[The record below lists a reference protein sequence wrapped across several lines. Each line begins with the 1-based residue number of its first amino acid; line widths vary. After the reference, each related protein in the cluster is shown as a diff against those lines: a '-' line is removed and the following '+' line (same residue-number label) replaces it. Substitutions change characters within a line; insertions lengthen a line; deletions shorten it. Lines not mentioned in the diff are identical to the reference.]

1 MSWHRKARGVRLRSA
16 VESCR
21 IEALEER
28 RLLATFIG
36 GDVFEFF
43 DPLDS
48 ATSPATRRIIRM
60 VFNGNITAE
69 VVGAVVSPANV
80 ITATHIPGNITSST
94 TPGRIGPVA
103 GGLGGGAGYQL
114 IGPTPIN
121 DPINGPGG
129 TFTFVPQAAVNLNA
143 LASDQFGNTYAF
155 HVVPVQIANPVPGQ
169 PPINHALIQLVQLD
183 TSNGSGTVVASLER
197 RLPTDVAND
206 ALILPIGDL
215 IGTSTVTSILAADFG
230 PDGLLYFVAV
240 DNTPTVGFATPRL
253 YTVDV
258 NATNALGVR
267 TFPVTQVPGTFQTV
281 DAASFA
287 DVRSIAFDNSGQLVA
302 YLVRGNAGQLATV
315 NLANSDLLTAVVN
328 VQVGTTALT
337 TVTGIEIIP
346 GDPTVYAVTQVTNQV
361 GSLYAVDRFT
371 GTAVVLGNVPDVL
384 PQGQDWSLQGLTYN
398 PQLVDPFTGQLGVL
412 MATETVNDWLIY
424 ISRTPRLG
432 HHIFSIDVVESD
444 ATAQIIVAPIDR
456 ETGNMVPFSSTAN
469 IGGDALQVTNTQ
481 GGPPIFVA
489 AGADTGGVFLG
500 QRTVDIA
507 ATTNVDESLVPF
519 LTAPLNGPLG
529 TVSPAGG
536 VVQAGLFVR
545 ENLLGYVGQTRADS
559 LIGDGFTLVRA
570 MGISTDGLMA
580 VVNSGS
586 IPNRLGFIVPG
597 DTSIVPG
604 SSVPITLA
612 ATGTPLAG
620 VQAVAWLGNVLYA
633 VIPLPGGNTLGV
645 LAPNGVFTP
654 GPTLTTLP
662 GGVNT
667 MAFTADGRLL
677 VVDNAGTLHEIDPNT
692 GLELSLPIA
701 ITANGAPVNL
711 SAIAFAPDGQMFALD
726 ATNGRLVDFDP
737 TTGIAGFRTATPQGS
752 VRATATT
759 LAYDPISQRFL
770 TIDSS
775 LNSPALMFIQS
786 TASTAIVAYANGT
799 RTASLL
805 GAGFTSVTAMAARG
819 DGSITVVAVD
829 PLLGAQMGTIGP
841 NNSAVLPGSV
851 APIILAGTGVP
862 VLNIEAVAWG
872 TINGVPTLYAVA
884 TLLGVS
890 TLGTLANNGVFTP
903 IGALPS
909 LLGVSGMAFAPD
921 GQLWIVDT
929 LGQLQEIDP
938 ATAQPPVPVP
948 PATAP
953 LPVTVRDALGTITVG
968 GMAFDA
974 TGALVAWD
982 TLNARLVT
990 IDPGTGLATAMT
1002 ANNMLP
1008 ATIGDISF
1016 DPIRQRV
1023 VMVDNAAQAPALLV
1037 LVGTESTAPSFPQDL
1052 GKFLFDGIVTGLVN
1066 VSGSMDTFY
1075 AGWIVTGQTTGMA
1088 SHSAPTVPRNFYVG
1102 GELRNLFSFDSFGTD
1117 DASELNQTSYTSGFD
1132 LYVGGRLG
1140 QVVTRDHFLGSVTV
1154 GNNGR
1159 SLPAGT
1165 FQVELETR
1173 GTNNAATISANF
1185 AAGLLQNERFNNDT
1199 FDNPQY
1205 LGVINST
1212 LVGTNAIHV
1221 TGSLNTEAGDA
1232 QDFFGVAL
1240 MAGQTVVVQLVNSP
1254 GLNVGVFDP
1263 DGRQVATDYSNMDAS
1278 QFNGQR
1284 FQITTDR
1291 PGVWRF
1297 AVTVSSDPDFD
1308 GGEFTP
1314 EEQTGTY
1321 TLTVAGVG
1329 NVALGGLVAAN
1340 NIYDGRSTG
1349 TAWHVQDG
1357 DLGAI
1362 VAGGEIASSTIA
1374 TVLLEDQTPLR
1385 PEDALVGATI
1395 EVTNGDLRT
1404 LQGAAIG
1411 ETRQLSVE
1419 LDVFNGR
1426 VGLVG
1431 TTSSDLRLNSQMTAP
1446 PRVSSRDPQGVN
1458 PLVAIRGEYQ
1468 LIDVAGDW
1476 VNSALLTNTRIG
1488 VIRIGGDLLG
1498 GLLLANA
1505 DKTGRDGTIDLIDV
1519 AGNIGA
1525 GGGQGIP
1532 IITGPGGDV
1541 RYIVV
1546 GGTAFRDGYFGGG
1559 TGEETTYRPG
1569 ETAVLRDDSGGLI
1582 KISPGTATATLT
1594 ILTYPIRGS
1603 GGSVVVN
1610 VSSTGPVIVR
1620 NHARSPAGAAVEVGR
1635 INVGGNFVQME
1646 GKVKVDVFEIVGGA
1660 LDRVINNT
1668 GGEFVNL
1675 TATSVNRLVAT
1686 NLGVAAHNT
1695 PAHVHGQVIRANN
1708 FPFSQQR
1715 TLIDVS
1721 GTINILQAKQAVGNV
1736 SAGTINQLIADSDR
1750 RRNPNVYEGIVGPIF
1765 VTGNLPVV
1773 DIGQG
1778 ILPSGTGNMAHAG
1791 LFANGFIGIVS
1802 GNNADIRGDIVSN
1815 TRIDQIRLRNSGSII
1830 NADIM
1835 MVSELAMSREFV
1847 TGHST
1852 PGDNDP
1858 VNNTIISEIGNIF
1871 IDGAPARRGQP
1882 PPMNG
1887 GILGTLIMA
1896 ADVGLVRVRNG
1907 FGFINS
1913 SIRLPA
1919 GGTAE
1924 GLEISGYGI
1933 RDAWLPVGAVIKR
1946 LVATGAGGQL
1956 PTTNFSPQL
1965 RASETFEFDPF
1976 TGFPP
1981 NRLTDL
1987 HVYLGTTAATPL
1999 NPGVTEAGRVAGVT
2013 VLASRDATLI
2023 KAWQMGT
2030 SNQLGVPVTTD
2041 FNIANSIKTFQTL
2054 SDVNDIQI
2062 TTGEMGS
2069 LLIGGN
2075 AIKLNMHYAG
2085 LFSKLQVTGNFD
2097 ADSLIDGIGPDSEII
2112 TLFIGGDMAGTITAL
2127 ADIGRATVKGAFTG
2141 QILVNGVPI
2150 TPQS

>member
-1 MSWHRKARGVRLRSA
+1 
-16 VESCR
+16 
-21 IEALEER
+21 
-28 RLLATFIG
+28 
-36 GDVFEFF
+36 
-43 DPLDS
+43 
-48 ATSPATRRIIRM
+48 
-60 VFNGNITAE
+60 
-69 VVGAVVSPANV
+69 
-80 ITATHIPGNITSST
+80 
-94 TPGRIGPVA
+94 
-103 GGLGGGAGYQL
+103 
-114 IGPTPIN
+114 
-121 DPINGPGG
+121 
-129 TFTFVPQAAVNLNA
+129 
-143 LASDQFGNTYAF
+143 
-155 HVVPVQIANPVPGQ
+155 
-169 PPINHALIQLVQLD
+169 
-183 TSNGSGTVVASLER
+183 
-197 RLPTDVAND
+197 
-206 ALILPIGDL
+206 
-215 IGTSTVTSILAADFG
+215 
-230 PDGLLYFVAV
+230 
-240 DNTPTVGFATPRL
+240 
-253 YTVDV
+253 
-258 NATNALGVR
+258 
-267 TFPVTQVPGTFQTV
+267 
-281 DAASFA
+281 
-287 DVRSIAFDNSGQLVA
+287 
-302 YLVRGNAGQLATV
+302 
-315 NLANSDLLTAVVN
+315 
-328 VQVGTTALT
+328 
-337 TVTGIEIIP
+337 
-346 GDPTVYAVTQVTNQV
+346 
-361 GSLYAVDRFT
+361 
-371 GTAVVLGNVPDVL
+371 
-384 PQGQDWSLQGLTYN
+384 
-398 PQLVDPFTGQLGVL
+398 
-412 MATETVNDWLIY
+412 
-424 ISRTPRLG
+424 
-432 HHIFSIDVVESD
+432 
-444 ATAQIIVAPIDR
+444 
-456 ETGNMVPFSSTAN
+456 
-469 IGGDALQVTNTQ
+469 
-481 GGPPIFVA
+481 
-489 AGADTGGVFLG
+489 
-500 QRTVDIA
+500 
-507 ATTNVDESLVPF
+507 
-519 LTAPLNGPLG
+519 
-529 TVSPAGG
+529 
-536 VVQAGLFVR
+536 
-545 ENLLGYVGQTRADS
+545 
-559 LIGDGFTLVRA
+559 
-570 MGISTDGLMA
+570 
-580 VVNSGS
+580 
-586 IPNRLGFIVPG
+586 
-597 DTSIVPG
+597 
-604 SSVPITLA
+604 
-612 ATGTPLAG
+612 
-620 VQAVAWLGNVLYA
+620 
-633 VIPLPGGNTLGV
+633 
-645 LAPNGVFTP
+645 
-654 GPTLTTLP
+654 
-662 GGVNT
+662 
-667 MAFTADGRLL
+667 
-677 VVDNAGTLHEIDPNT
+677 
-692 GLELSLPIA
+692 
-701 ITANGAPVNL
+701 
-711 SAIAFAPDGQMFALD
+711 
-726 ATNGRLVDFDP
+726 
-737 TTGIAGFRTATPQGS
+737 
-752 VRATATT
+752 
-759 LAYDPISQRFL
+759 
-770 TIDSS
+770 
-775 LNSPALMFIQS
+775 
-786 TASTAIVAYANGT
+786 
-799 RTASLL
+799 
-805 GAGFTSVTAMAARG
+805 
-819 DGSITVVAVD
+819 
-829 PLLGAQMGTIGP
+829 
-841 NNSAVLPGSV
+841 
-851 APIILAGTGVP
+851 
-862 VLNIEAVAWG
+862 
-872 TINGVPTLYAVA
+872 
-884 TLLGVS
+884 
-890 TLGTLANNGVFTP
+890 
-903 IGALPS
+903 
-909 LLGVSGMAFAPD
+909 
-921 GQLWIVDT
+921 
-929 LGQLQEIDP
+929 
-938 ATAQPPVPVP
+938 
-948 PATAP
+948 
-953 LPVTVRDALGTITVG
+953 
-968 GMAFDA
+968 
-974 TGALVAWD
+974 
-982 TLNARLVT
+982 
-990 IDPGTGLATAMT
+990 
-1002 ANNMLP
+1002 
-1008 ATIGDISF
+1008 
-1016 DPIRQRV
+1016 
-1023 VMVDNAAQAPALLV
+1023 
-1037 LVGTESTAPSFPQDL
+1037 
-1052 GKFLFDGIVTGLVN
+1052 
-1066 VSGSMDTFY
+1066 
-1075 AGWIVTGQTTGMA
+1075 
-1088 SHSAPTVPRNFYVG
+1088 
-1102 GELRNLFSFDSFGTD
+1102 
-1117 DASELNQTSYTSGFD
+1117 
-1132 LYVGGRLG
+1132 
-1140 QVVTRDHFLGSVTV
+1140 
-1154 GNNGR
+1154 
-1159 SLPAGT
+1159 
-1165 FQVELETR
+1165 
-1173 GTNNAATISANF
+1173 
-1185 AAGLLQNERFNNDT
+1185 
-1199 FDNPQY
+1199 
-1205 LGVINST
+1205 
-1212 LVGTNAIHV
+1212 
-1221 TGSLNTEAGDA
+1221 
-1232 QDFFGVAL
+1232 
-1240 MAGQTVVVQLVNSP
+1240 
-1254 GLNVGVFDP
+1254 
-1263 DGRQVATDYSNMDAS
+1263 
-1278 QFNGQR
+1278 
-1284 FQITTDR
+1284 
-1291 PGVWRF
+1291 
-1297 AVTVSSDPDFD
+1297 
-1308 GGEFTP
+1308 
-1314 EEQTGTY
+1314 
-1321 TLTVAGVG
+1321 
-1329 NVALGGLVAAN
+1329 
-1340 NIYDGRSTG
+1340 
-1349 TAWHVQDG
+1349 
-1357 DLGAI
+1357 
-1362 VAGGEIASSTIA
+1362 
-1374 TVLLEDQTPLR
+1374 
-1385 PEDALVGATI
+1385 
-1395 EVTNGDLRT
+1395 
-1404 LQGAAIG
+1404 
-1411 ETRQLSVE
+1411 
-1419 LDVFNGR
+1419 
-1426 VGLVG
+1426 
-1431 TTSSDLRLNSQMTAP
+1431 MTAP
-1446 PRVSSRDPQGVN
+1446 PRVSSRDPAGVN
-1458 PLVAIRGEYQ
+1458 PLVAIQGEYQ

-2054 SDVNDIQI
+2054 SDVNDVQI

-2127 ADIGRATVKGAFTG
+2127 AGIGRATVKGAFTG